1 MSEYKRNK
9 ATDWTPS
16 PEDIPH
22 DYNIIKYLE
31 DVRSAY
37 ARDDKEA
44 ADAIANDLGKREAT
58 FKDVEEANAHTIQVM
73 ATVIDTQKTVLNYK
87 LDYILNLLVENDL
100 VPEDSIEDLD
110 AVIKNILEKIEK
122 VANEDE

>member
-1 MSEYKRNK
+1 MS
-9 ATDWTPS
+9 
-16 PEDIPH
+16 

-44 ADAIANDLGKREAT
+44 ADSIADDLGKREAT

-100 VPEDSIEDLD
+100 VPEASIEDLD